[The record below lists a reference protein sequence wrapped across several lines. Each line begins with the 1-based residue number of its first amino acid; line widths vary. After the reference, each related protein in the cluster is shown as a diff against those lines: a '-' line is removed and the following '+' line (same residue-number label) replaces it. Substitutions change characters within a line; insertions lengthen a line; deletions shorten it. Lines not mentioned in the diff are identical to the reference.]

1 MTNTTQATGDTA
13 AQQNWD
19 RYRYGI
25 ERGHLDYIFRA
36 ILCERNY
43 LGGGLQWD
51 DADRD
56 QLTEDGKPALEANEI
71 MPALNSAIGYQ
82 IHNRMDIAFR
92 PRKVVSQATADIRSK
107 LAMQIADN
115 NKLHWTETGVFS
127 DGMIEQRGFYD
138 CRMGYE
144 DNVLGE
150 LRITDL
156 DPRDVIPDPDAKSYD
171 PMKWGDVIVTRWY
184 SLDEIEA
191 LYGQNVRDEVEKV
204 HGADGEQDFGD
215 GVDEAGDDGGER
227 NKFGD
232 NQTGGQSYYAFYRGS
247 KSDDTARYRI
257 IDRQRFVYEMT
268 DVVISQYGDVHVV
281 TKTNGEAIADEIA
294 SGGTPSK
301 RMTRRVK
308 WTVTTRYVTLFDE
321 ISPYDR
327 FTVVPFFPYFR
338 RGKTR
343 GMVDNAIDPQKILN
357 KGLSQFVHIL
367 NSAANSG
374 WTYEQGSLTNM
385 TGEDLEDRGGENGLV
400 IEYAKGTQAPKKIE
414 PSQIPTGVDRLM
426 DRALLTLKEVTV
438 PDAMRG
444 SQGAE
449 VSGIAIQSRQSASQQ
464 QLAVPLDSLART
476 RAFIAG
482 WIDYAIK
489 NFYDAPRIVRITETN
504 PDTGA
509 EKHEFIE
516 VNQPDGMGGYLNDM
530 SVGEYDLVITEQPMQ
545 VTFENGQFN
554 QALEMRK
561 AGVAIPDPAIVMS
574 SNLSRKQDVI
584 KQMEGVGGKSPEETA
599 LAEAQTNKIRAETKH
614 LEANTINKLVEATFS
629 AMQSARTIAETP
641 QTAGMADS
649 ILKSSGFKDMDAAP
663 IVPEAPAG
671 LPGPVIPPD
680 ANTNPLT
687 PANPAV
693 GMNSG
698 IEGGEPA
705 IQ

>member
-1 MTNTTQATGDTA
+1 MNTTQATGDTA

-51 DADRD
+51 DADRA
-56 QLTEDGKPALEANEI
+56 QLTADGKPALEANEI

-127 DGMIEQRGFYD
+127 DGMIEQRGYYD
-138 CRMGYE
+138 CRMSYE

-191 LYGQNVRDEVEKV
+191 LYGRKVRDEVEKV

-247 KSDDTARYRI
+247 KDDDTARYRI

-268 DVVISQYGDVHVV
+268 DVVVSQYGDVHVV
-281 TKTNGEAIADEIA
+281 TKTNGEAIAAEIA
-294 SGGTPSK
+294 AGGTPSR
-301 RMTRRVK
+301 RMTRRVR
-308 WTVTTRYVTLFDE
+308 WIVTTRYVTLFDE

-374 WTYEQGSLTNM
+374 WTLEQNSLTNM
-385 TGEDLEDRGGENGLV
+385 TADDLEDRGGENGLV
-400 IEYAKGTQAPKKIE
+400 LEYAKGAQAPKKIE
-414 PSQIPTGVDRLM
+414 PSQIPSGVDRLL

-449 VSGIAIQSRQSASQQ
+449 VSGVAIQSRQSASQQ
-464 QLAVPLDSLART
+464 QLAIPLDSLART

-509 EKHEFIE
+509 EEHEFIE
-516 VNQPDGMGGYLNDM
+516 INQPDGQGGYLNDM
-530 SVGEYDLVITEQPMQ
+530 SVGEYDLVITEQPMM
-545 VTFENGQFN
+545 VTFENGQFT

-561 AGVAIPDPAIVMS
+561 TGVAIPDTAIVMS

-584 KQMEGVGGKSPEETA
+584 KQMEGMGGKSPEDTA
-599 LAEAQTNKIRAETKH
+599 LAQAQADKIKAETKH
-614 LEANTINKLVEATFS
+614 VEANTINKLVEATFS

-649 ILKSSGFKDMDAAP
+649 ILKSAGFVDQDAAP

-671 LPGPVIPPD
+671 MPGLDVAPIAENTSPNFPPR
-680 ANTNPLT
+680 PE
-687 PANPAV
+687 NPAD
-693 GMNSG
+693 GMNAG
-698 IEGGEPA
+698 IEAGV
-705 IQ
+705 

>member
-1 MTNTTQATGDTA
+1 MNDINQPLGDIT

-25 ERGHLDYIFRA
+25 ARGHLDYIFRA

-51 DADRD
+51 DADRE
-56 QLTEDGKPALEANEI
+56 QLNADGKPVLEANEI

-92 PRKVVSQATADIRSK
+92 PRNPVNQVTADIRSK

-115 NKLHWTETGVFS
+115 NKLHWVETGVFA
-127 DGMIEQRGFYD
+127 DGMIEQRGYYD
-138 CRMGYE
+138 CRMSYD

-171 PMKWGDVIVTRWY
+171 PQKWGDVIVTRWY

-191 LYGQNVRDEVEKV
+191 LYGKEMRDKV
-204 HGADGEQDFGD
+204 KMAHGDQGEHDFGD
-215 GVDEAGDDGGER
+215 GVDEAGDSGGQR
-227 NKFGD
+227 NKFG
-232 NQTGGQSYYAFYRGS
+232 NIYTGGQSYYMFYRSGVD
-247 KSDDTARYRI
+247 DDTARYRI
-257 IDRQRFVYEMT
+257 IDRQRFVYEMA
-268 DVVISQYGDVHVV
+268 DVVISPYGDVHPV
-281 TKTNGEAIADEIA
+281 TSTNADAVASEIA
-294 SGGTPSK
+294 EGGTLSK
-301 RMTRRVK
+301 RMIRRVK
-308 WTVTTRYVTLFDE
+308 WTVSTRYVTLIDE

-357 KGLSQFVHIL
+357 KTLSQFVHIL

-374 WTYEQGSLTNM
+374 WMYEQNSLTNM
-385 TGEDLEDRGGENGLV
+385 SGEELEERGGENGLV
-400 IEYAKGTQAPKKIE
+400 IEYAKGAQPPRKID
-414 PSQIPTGVDRLM
+414 PSQIPSGVDRLM

-444 SQGAE
+444 TQGAE
-449 VSGIAIQSRQSASQQ
+449 VSGVAIQSRQSASQQ
-464 QLAVPLDSLART
+464 QLAVPLDSLSRT
-476 RAFIAG
+476 RSFVAG

-489 NFYDAPRIVRITETN
+489 NFYDSPRIIRITETN

-509 EKHEFIE
+509 EEHNFVE
-516 VNQPDGMGGYLNDM
+516 VNKPDGQGGYINDM

-545 VTFENGQFN
+545 VTFENSQFT

-561 AGVAIPDPAIVMS
+561 SGVAIPDTAIVMS
-574 SNLSRKQDVI
+574 SNLSRKQDII
-584 KQMEGVGGKSPEETA
+584 KQMEGVGSKSPEETA
-599 LAEAQTNKIRAETKH
+599 LAQAQADKIKAETKQ
-614 LEANTINKLVEATFS
+614 LEAVTVNKLVEATFS

-649 ILKSSGFKDMDAAP
+649 ILKSAGFVDQDAPP
-663 IVPEAPAG
+663 IVPEAPPG
-671 LPGPVIPPD
+671 LRGPIVPP
-680 ANTNPLT
+680 AKNTDPLT
-687 PANPAV
+687 PANPDV
-693 GMNSG
+693 GMDTG
-698 IEGGEPA
+698 IEGGKPA
-705 IQ
+705 TQ